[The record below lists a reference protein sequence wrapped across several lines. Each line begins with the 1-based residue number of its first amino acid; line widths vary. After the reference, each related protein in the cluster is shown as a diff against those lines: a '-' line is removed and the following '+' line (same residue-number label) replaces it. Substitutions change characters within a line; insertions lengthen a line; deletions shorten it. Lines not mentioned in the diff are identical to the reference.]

1 MAEGFLK
8 SFSKNTEV
16 YSAGTSPADE
26 VHPKAIRV
34 MAEAGIDLSSHKP
47 KWVDEFLDESF
58 DYVITVCD
66 DARENC
72 PVFSGKVKERLHMG
86 FADPAK
92 ATGTEEEILQ
102 EFRRIRDEI
111 KSKFYEFYIVKI
123 KPEI

>member
-8 SFSKNTEV
+8 SFNKNTEV
-16 YSAGTSPADE
+16 YSAGTSPADK
-26 VHPKAIRV
+26 VHPKAIHV

-47 KWVDEFLDESF
+47 KMVDEFLNESF

-111 KSKFYEFYIVKI
+111 KNKFYEFYIEKI